1 LLVSMSHQYGI
12 TFVLVTHDNELA
24 SYADR
29 IITIK
34 DGALV
39 SDRINPK
46 PAYLLSDEDV
56 EKRLALPDTELTSKH
71 LTDCGDFSPPPPL
84 EEASPPLVPPPE
96 QASPEQAEPEQAS
109 PEQASPEQA
118 EPPEQERQEN
128 PPSIK
133 TDAATLIR
141 ADLIEKS
148 KKLKNLKNK
157 LTSKGKG
164 ETHES

>member
-1 LLVSMSHQYGI
+1 
-12 TFVLVTHDNELA
+12 
-24 SYADR
+24 
-29 IITIK
+29 
-34 DGALV
+34 
-39 SDRINPK
+39 
-46 PAYLLSDEDV
+46 
-56 EKRLALPDTELTSKH
+56 
-71 LTDCGDFSPPPPL
+71 
-84 EEASPPLVPPPE
+84 EEAPPPLVPPPE
-96 QASPEQAEPEQAS
+96 QASPEQAEPEQAEP

-118 EPPEQERQEN
+118 EQERQEN

-133 TDAATLIR
+133 TDAATLIK